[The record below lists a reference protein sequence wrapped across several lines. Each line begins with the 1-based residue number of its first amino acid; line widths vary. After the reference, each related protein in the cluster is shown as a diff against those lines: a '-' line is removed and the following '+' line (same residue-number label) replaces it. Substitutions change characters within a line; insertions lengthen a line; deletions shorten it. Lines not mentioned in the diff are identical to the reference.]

1 MPLTLRRDRDPTPTP
16 IFHAN
21 LRTTRAV
28 NGEPFNMIRN
38 WWPIVAWMSM
48 IFLFSTDFFSG
59 ANTSSFLH
67 PLLSSL
73 FPALTGDQIE
83 TVHLFMR
90 KLGHWSEYFILA
102 VLIVRS
108 LHAQTPKQ
116 SRYRRTASAIAIA
129 TLYAASD
136 EWHQSF
142 VPSRSASI
150 IDVLIDCFGAICGA
164 FWFQL
169 LRADK

>member
-1 MPLTLRRDRDPTPTP
+1 VPLTLRRDRDPTPTP

-28 NGEPFNMIRN
+28 NSEPFNMIRN

-59 ANTSSFLH
+59 ANTSSFLD

-102 VLIVRS
+102 VLIGRS
-108 LHAQTPKQ
+108 LLAQIPKQ
-116 SRYRRTASAIAIA
+116 SRYRRTASAISIA
-129 TLYAASD
+129 TIYAASD

-142 VPSRSASI
+142 VPSRSASLS
-150 IDVLIDCFGAICGA
+150 DVLIDGFGALCGA
-164 FWFQL
+164 FWFEW
-169 LRADK
+169 RRRD